1 MLDGATSNLS
11 WNYKPPKISE
21 LTAGYMDIVF
31 SSKEGDLHWIL
42 KPGLAGAYQ
51 YFVNRALPELGE
63 FRTLWR
69 LDNRTFTYGW
79 TNERDEKLVPLSDIR
94 NAGSDRVQDETWE
107 RADGSFITK
116 YDLATFLPVVEG
128 EPCVW
133 GLHGTLKRGGKS
145 EGIGSFYIHGGK
157 VRVLLEYG
165 ESNDITGLPQRRSY
179 ETGAYDPPRELNR
192 RCGSA
197 EHAPRDAFPVAQQR

>member
-1 MLDGATSNLS
+1 LAGPRGITSVTVRPPLALVRELTAIDGATSNLS

-21 LTAGYMDIVF
+21 LAAGYTDIVF
-31 SSKEGDLHWIL
+31 SAKEGDLHWIL
-42 KPGLAGAYQ
+42 KPGLHGAYQ
-51 YFVNRALPELGE
+51 YFVNRALPVLGE

-94 NAGSDRVQDETWE
+94 NAASEKVQDETWE

-116 YDLATFLPVVEG
+116 YDLATFMPVVEG

-133 GLHGTLKRGGKS
+133 GLHGTMKRGEQT

-157 VRVLLEYG
+157 VSLLAC
-165 ESNDITGLPQRRSY
+165 I
-179 ETGAYDPPRELNR
+179 
-192 RCGSA
+192 
-197 EHAPRDAFPVAQQR
+197 